1 MKISKRKP
9 MKQPTKPQSTYER
22 LMQNPEFREQFEIEY
37 QEFALSEI
45 VLQLMEEEKLSVREL
60 AKAADVSPSV
70 IQDIRSG
77 NRTNITLLNL
87 SKILKA
93 LGSRIAV
100 QVGDQYMPLG
110 G

>member
-1 MKISKRKP
+1 MKTSKET
-9 MKQPTKPQSTYER
+9 MSTFER
-22 LMQNPEFREQFEIEY
+22 EMMNPVFKEKFEAEY
-37 QEFALSEI
+37 QEFALSEV
-45 VLQLMEEEKLSVREL
+45 VLQLMEEEHLSVREL
-60 AKAADVSPSV
+60 AKAAEVSPSV

-77 NRTNITLLNL
+77 NRTNITLFNL

-100 QVGDQYMPLG
+100 QIGEQYMPLG

>member
-1 MKISKRKP
+1 MKTYKP
-9 MKQPTKPQSTYER
+9 TTKNLTQSTFER
-22 LMQNPEFREQFEIEY
+22 LMQDADFQDKFETEY

-45 VLQLMEEEKLSVREL
+45 ILQLMEEEHISVREL
-60 AKAADVSPSV
+60 AKAAAVSPAV

-93 LGSRIAV
+93 LGSRIVV
-100 QVGDQYMPLG
+100 QTGNQYIPLEG
-110 G
+110 

>member
-1 MKISKRKP
+1 MADPDFR
-9 MKQPTKPQSTYER
+9 R
-22 LMQNPEFREQFEIEY
+22 EFEVEY

-45 VLQLMEEEKLSVREL
+45 VLQLMEEERISIREL

-77 NRTNITLLNL
+77 NRMNITLINL

-93 LGSRIAV
+93 LGSRIAI
-100 QVGDQYMPLG
+100 QVGKEFIPLG
-110 G
+110 H